1 MLLAV
6 YLISALLLL
15 VAAFVVFRI
24 FVRRDYRRKGRLTL
38 FSTFLEVLIFA
49 LHGTFTYIYIPPDW
63 PALHI
68 SPILSVIGVIS
79 MGGGLAIVI
88 TAMIGLGLCRSLG
101 QEVNVLKQPGLYRAT
116 RNPQIVGY
124 ALVVIGYA
132 ALWPSWFAL
141 GWVALYAA
149 IAHMMVL
156 TEEEHLCNTYGQE
169 YVQYCEQVPRYLAF
183 PRKIGREET
192 WDI

>member
-15 VAAFVVFRI
+15 IAAFVIFRI
-24 FVRRDYRRKGRLTL
+24 FVRRDYRRKGRLTP
-38 FSTFLEVLIFA
+38 FSSFLEVLIFA
-49 LHGTFTYIYIPPDW
+49 LHGTFTYVYIPSDW

-68 SPILSVIGVIS
+68 SPILNAIGLIS
-79 MGGGLAIVI
+79 MGVGLAIVI
-88 TAMIGLGLCRSLG
+88 TAMVGLGLCRSLG
-101 QEVNVLKQPGLYRAT
+101 QEVNALKQPGLYRAT

-149 IAHMMVL
+149 IAHTMVL
-156 TEEEHLCNTYGQE
+156 TEEEHLRNSHGQE
-169 YVQYCEQVPRYLAF
+169 YVQYCEQVPRYLEF
-183 PRKIGREET
+183 PMKIAHEET
-192 WDI
+192 GDI

>member
-6 YLISALLLL
+6 YLISALVLLI
-15 VAAFVVFRI
+15 ASFVVFRI
-24 FVRRDYRRKGRLTL
+24 FVRRDYWRKGRLTP

-49 LHGTFTYIYIPPDW
+49 LHGTFTYIYIPSDW
-63 PALHI
+63 PVLHI
-68 SPILSVIGVIS
+68 SPLLNVIGVIS

-88 TAMIGLGLCRSLG
+88 TAMVGLGLCRSLG
-101 QEVNVLKQPGLYRAT
+101 QEANALKQPGLYRAT

-124 ALVVIGYA
+124 ALLVIGYA

-149 IAHMMVL
+149 IAHTMVL
-156 TEEEHLCNTYGQE
+156 TEEEHLRNTHGQE
-169 YVQYCEQVPRYLAF
+169 YVQYCKQVPRYLGF
-183 PRKIGREET
+183 LMKIAYEET
-192 WDI
+192 RDI